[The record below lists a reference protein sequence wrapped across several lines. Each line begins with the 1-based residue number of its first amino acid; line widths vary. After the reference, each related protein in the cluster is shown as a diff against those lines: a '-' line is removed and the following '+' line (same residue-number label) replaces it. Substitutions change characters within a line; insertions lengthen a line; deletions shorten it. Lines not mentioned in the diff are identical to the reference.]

1 MTLLKVNLIQT
12 EGVVKLTISEGIGWI
27 ILSVGIM
34 CTLIFINIVI
44 ALYIAVNLE
53 KGGKNKC
60 QNTQQKSDLYVR
72 LP

>member
-1 MTLLKVNLIQT
+1 MIQLRVNLIQT
-12 EGVVKLTISEGIGWI
+12 VEVEKLTVSEGIAWL

-34 CTLIFINIVI
+34 CTLIFIDIVI
-44 ALYIAVNLE
+44 TLYIAVNLG

>member
-1 MTLLKVNLIQT
+1 MIQLRANLIQT
-12 EGVVKLTISEGIGWI
+12 VGVVKLTISEGIEWL

-44 ALYIAVNLE
+44 TLYVVVKLG

-60 QNTQQKSDLYVR
+60 QNTQQKSGLYVK